1 MTNSQGIFKKLL
13 AALVS
18 LHLLNLKSK
27 NKKRELPSLSFLLL
41 PYGFELID
49 GFLFAAE
56 IFSES
61 DK

>member
-27 NKKRELPSLSFLLL
+27 KKKRELPLFPFCYFFHHRFDPLQ
-41 PYGFELID
+41 GFS
-49 GFLFAAE
+49 FAAE
-56 IFSES
+56 IIS
-61 DK
+61 